1 MGVSTS
7 LNGSLLSP
15 SRIGDVNRSR
25 VLQAFCDH
33 GPLSRAELAKMAGVT
48 RATIGNI
55 TNSLIESGL
64 IEEHEPRE
72 ASGVG
77 KPATPLWFAPGAGL
91 SAAAAITP
99 GLFEV
104 ALVDARGEVIRH
116 SRGQFDPAADTDVEL
131 RQRLMQAFSRVIGEE
146 PGQLLG
152 IGIAVP
158 GVCDTEGGVIVG
170 SGQVGALRGSGLVE
184 SLSRRFDQRVLVDND
199 ARAQALGEKWFGQGR
214 GEPTF
219 ASIQTGHGLG
229 VGLVLDG
236 VVYRGERG
244 QTGELGHTTV
254 VLDGVRCRCGLTG
267 CWETVASLRWLRQ
280 EARRRRI
287 KDAGTLDAARL
298 VALAE
303 TGSAAAQRLLEDYA
317 DHLAVGLANLV
328 QVLNPPL
335 LILHGD
341 VVGGGEPLRRLIED
355 GVRGRVLPNLRGGI
369 RVVLSDLD
377 QRAGLLGAAA
387 LVLSE
392 TFRLAS

>member
-1 MGVSTS
+1 MSTS
-7 LNGSLLSP
+7 LNGTLLSP

-55 TNSLIESGL
+55 TNSLIEAGL

-72 ASGVG
+72 ATGVG

-99 GLFEV
+99 GVFEV
-104 ALVDARGEVIRH
+104 ALVDARGEVLRH
-116 SRGQFDPAADTDVEL
+116 SRGQFDPGAETGAEL
-131 RQRLMQAFSRVIGEE
+131 RQRLMQAFGRVIGDEADR
-146 PGQLLG
+146 LLG

-170 SGQVGALRGSGLVE
+170 SGQVRALRGTALVE
-184 SLSRRFDQRVLVDND
+184 SISQRFGRRVLVDND

-214 GEPTF
+214 GAPSF

-236 VVYRGERG
+236 VVYRGDRG

-254 VLDGVRCRCGLTG
+254 VLDGVRCRCGLSG
-267 CWETVASLRWLRQ
+267 CWETVASLGWLRQ
-280 EARRRRI
+280 EARRHRL
-287 KDAGTLDAARL
+287 KEAGALDAGAL

-303 TGSAAAQRLLEDYA
+303 AGSQAAQGLLDDYA

-341 VVGGGEPLRRLIED
+341 AVAGGERLRRRIED
-355 GVRGRVLPNLRGGI
+355 GVRSRVLPHLRVGI

-392 TFRLAS
+392 TFRLAT